1 MADDK
6 FLDIIN
12 KLKNDEQPVISSPST
27 TEEGLRALNE
37 GLKNNTFSLDKNNT
51 VKKNSEDNK

>member
-12 KLKNDEQPVISSPST
+12 KLKNDEQPVIPSSST

-37 GLKNNTFSLDKNNT
+37 GLKNNTFSLDKNST
-51 VKKNSEDNK
+51 IKKNSEDNK